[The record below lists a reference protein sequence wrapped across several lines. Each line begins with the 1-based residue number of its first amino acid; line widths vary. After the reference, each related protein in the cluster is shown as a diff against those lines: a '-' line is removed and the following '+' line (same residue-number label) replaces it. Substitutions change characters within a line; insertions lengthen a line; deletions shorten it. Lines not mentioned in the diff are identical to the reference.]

1 MKRDNEIELDP
12 ELMSPLQTL
21 GFMLDVLRK
30 ADESANLRQ
39 SLIGSEEFVCWVN
52 ELASE
57 SKFKLAWRWKSSTNF
72 EKSHNFTH
80 IIEWVTDFPL

>member
-12 ELMSPLQTL
+12 ELLSPLQTL

-39 SLIGSEEFVCWVN
+39 SLIGSEEFVC
-52 ELASE
+52 
-57 SKFKLAWRWKSSTNF
+57 
-72 EKSHNFTH
+72 
-80 IIEWVTDFPL
+80 